1 MHLSNVRLCDDE
13 LQRDGKKEE
22 GANYA
27 VIPDD
32 AILCHVLLHLR
43 VLFRRSGRNSFMKY
57 FL

>member
-32 AILCHVLLHLR
+32 AILYLCHVLLHLR
-43 VLFRRSGRNSFMKY
+43 VFFRR
-57 FL
+57 